1 MKPSRK
7 RLFDLDDLDTTYST
21 FREEPDVPRSGAS
34 GALPRR
40 SVTISDF
47 ARHYSVVDDH
57 DQEPEFSEEEWDQY
71 GQGEEEDWDE
81 AGDSEQILK
90 CFKELEKK
98 WTWNRE
104 FDGEV
109 ADALRNCDYDVQI
122 FVDIE
127 KQQKKWLEPKRR
139 PAPAQKPAQK
149 PAPAKPP
156 PPERAPSMTKSQSL
170 APLRQHID
178 CRRTVADVTNEL
190 SRSKKYLNLVV
201 IGHVDAGKSTLMG
214 HLMKMNGKVSHGQMT
229 KLQQQSKVM
238 GKEEDC
244 LAWIMAED
252 DAEREHGI
260 TIDVA
265 MVELETDKY
274 QVMVLDAP
282 GHRDY
287 VPNMIAGAS
296 QADAALLVVDAGN
309 PLIEGGQAMEHML
322 LCRSLGV
329 SSLIVVVNKMDS
341 VGFKESVFQDVK
353 EKLAVVV
360 KRLAWPHVSYV
371 PAAANLGENLMAKS
385 KAMPWYNDC
394 SVVEAIN
401 KLTPP
406 THDVAS
412 PFVLCVSETAEK
424 RESQVVAGRIESGY
438 VCKGDWVR
446 LIPGNN
452 TVKVSDVK
460 INGKPVQYATAG
472 RIADLTIQYPGEILV
487 GSAVVAPDFSL
498 TFGTQFKALIHIFHS
513 NGKILMKGASLIF
526 HRHAVD
532 VSMRLVEIEGVG
544 KRNSKAE
551 FKKQVFIGVNHSA
564 NVIFRLESPLPLAT
578 KEVSSSFG
586 RFIIRQDG
594 ATLGFGT
601 ITQVIE
607 PEAPAAK
614 AETS

>member
-7 RLFDLDDLDTTYST
+7 RLFDPDDLDPTYST
-21 FREEPDVPRSGAS
+21 FREEREVPKTGGS

-47 ARHYSVVDDH
+47 ATHLSVVDDP
-57 DQEPEFSEEEWDQY
+57 EGGPEFGEEEEWDQY
-71 GQGEEEDWDE
+71 GQGEEDEWDECEDWE
-81 AGDSEQILK
+81 IINK

-98 WTWNRE
+98 WTWDHE
-104 FDGEV
+104 FDEEI

-139 PAPAQKPAQK
+139 APAAPK
-149 PAPAKPP
+149 PAPVKPA
-156 PPERAPSMTKSQSL
+156 PPERMPSLPKSQSQ

-178 CRRTVADVTNEL
+178 CRRTVAEVSSEL

-214 HLMKMNGKVSHGQMT
+214 HLMKLSGKVSHGQMT
-229 KLQQQSKVM
+229 KIQQQSKDM

-274 QVMVLDAP
+274 EVTVLDAP

-329 SSLIVVVNKMDS
+329 TSLIVVVNKMDT
-341 VGFKESVFQDVK
+341 VGFKESVFRDVRD
-353 EKLAVVV
+353 KLAEAV
-360 KRLAWPHVSYV
+360 KRLAWPHVLYV
-371 PAAANLGENLMAKS
+371 PSAANVGENLMTKS
-385 KAMPWYNDC
+385 KAMPWYNEC
-394 SVVEAIN
+394 SVIEAID

-412 PFVLCVSETAEK
+412 PFVLCVAESVEK
-424 RESQVVAGRIESGY
+424 KESQVVAGRVESGY

-460 INGKPVQYATAG
+460 VNGKPVKYAAAG
-472 RIADLTIQYPGEILV
+472 RIADISFQYPGEILV
-487 GSAVVAPDFSL
+487 GSAVVSPDFSL

-532 VSMRLVEIEGVG
+532 VSMRLIEIEGVG
-544 KRNSKAE
+544 KRNSKE
-551 FKKQVFIGVNHSA
+551 FKKQVFIGVHNSA

-578 KEVSSSFG
+578 KEASMSFG

-607 PEAPAAK
+607 PEAPAK